1 MIERKSNN
9 SISFAERALTATIIT
24 LLLLGYQRL
33 FPVTKTAPSLILDV
47 ELERLSEND
56 YFK

>member
-1 MIERKSNN
+1 MIERKSDR
-9 SISFAERALTATIIT
+9 SIGFAERVLTATTIT

-33 FPVTKTAPSLILDV
+33 FPVTQTAPSSIWDI
-47 ELERLSEND
+47 ELEQLSEKD